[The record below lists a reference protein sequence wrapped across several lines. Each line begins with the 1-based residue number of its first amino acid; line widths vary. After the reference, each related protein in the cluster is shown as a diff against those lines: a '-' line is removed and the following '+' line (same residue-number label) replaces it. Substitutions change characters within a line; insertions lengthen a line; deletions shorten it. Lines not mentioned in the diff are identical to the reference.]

1 MSRGIGGKAELIA
14 HDDTD
19 VVYVYS
25 VYNLNEA
32 AHRDAISILDGEIHL
47 KRDCFTEPEIHNKR
61 VRKPSGRKVMVEKR
75 IVKIPD
81 YGAMIADG
89 SITIKNASH
98 CFKTTSE
105 GMDIM
110 ALNLLYKMF
119 QQYQEDGELPTQIS
133 YHV

>member
-19 VVYVYS
+19 VVYAYS
-25 VYNLNEA
+25 VYNLNET
-32 AHRDAISILDGEIHL
+32 AHMDVISILDGEIHL

-61 VRKPSGRKVMVEKR
+61 VRKPSGKKVLVEKR

-81 YGAMIADG
+81 YGAMITNG

-98 CFKTTSE
+98 CFQTSSE
-105 GMDIM
+105 GIDIM
-110 ALNLLYKMF
+110 ALHLLYILF
-119 QQYQEDGELPTQIS
+119 QRYQEDGELPTQIS